1 MGRGS
6 IFEDQEVIKTPFT
19 ISNDILFVINDVV
32 NVKKHFKTTHQN
44 NLKVEISFISMD
56 LKGFFQTFITTPIRY
71 IKNLQKGSLF
81 SACVKLVT
89 NAKKKIERHS

>member
-6 IFEDQEVIKTPFT
+6 IFEDQLLIKTPFT

-44 NLKVEISFISMD
+44 NLKVEISFITIKTITSSKMTIH
-56 LKGFFQTFITTPIRY
+56 LMKKFI
-71 IKNLQKGSLF
+71 
-81 SACVKLVT
+81 A
-89 NAKKKIERHS
+89 A